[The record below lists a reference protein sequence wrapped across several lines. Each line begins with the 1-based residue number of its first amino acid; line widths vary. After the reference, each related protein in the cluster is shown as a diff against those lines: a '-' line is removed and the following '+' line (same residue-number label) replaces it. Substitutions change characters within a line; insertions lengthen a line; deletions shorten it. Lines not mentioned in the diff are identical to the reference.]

1 MNSTN
6 PFSLVRASDF
16 TDEQINSL
24 WVEIGPKA
32 INNIIEPTSKVTKFI
47 LGGKGSG
54 KTHLLRY
61 YSYPVIR
68 LREGETSGLETV
80 SKHGFLAVFL
90 RATGLDSTRFEAA
103 ASAAP
108 SWQQLFGIYLELRL
122 LEIILDAL
130 IDIRRTSDAGFSDE
144 NFMRVISSQIL
155 TQDFSCTTLEEFRY
169 WTVSQRK
176 TIDFAIN
183 NVAFSGT
190 LNVTIPFSIGSICFS
205 IGKAISSWCGA
216 ISSIPII
223 YMIDEIENFTGS
235 QQQVL
240 NSLIRYAE
248 GTVSF
253 RITGRL
259 YSIKTYSTLMN
270 GEENREGSEFKLVQL
285 DDFLRLN
292 KEFSKFA
299 KRFAE
304 KRLNSAGLLSET
316 PMTNKSLFDPE
327 RCFDSISNAD
337 YFEKSLRD
345 LKVNFNCNDMRS
357 HFIDKMLESPELK
370 SRERCETIASML
382 TDDLPI
388 VLQKLNILLFIKQY
402 KFELEPEEIAEKIF
416 ESAKLHQ
423 SGCRDGPYARA
434 YGHWSSD
441 LFAQVCRNSIN
452 IRSIPYAGWDAFV
465 KMSSGNVRS
474 LLIILGRIYAASD
487 FRGINFISEKLPVS
501 LQSEA
506 VVEAARFMFE
516 SDSNYGTDTEQA
528 REVTSRLA
536 ELLRTARYSINIPEV
551 SPAVVTF
558 SDSDLLPE
566 SREALNNALK
576 YSLIFEIRSG
586 RPDRNNQRV
595 NRKIQLNPLLSP
607 KWGLPISR
615 RGDISLSQDVLNSV
629 FKPES
634 REEFSRQL
642 NRLHLKWDH
651 PFRQGKAPTLQR
663 TLF

>member
-1 MNSTN
+1 MKSTN

-32 INNIIEPTSKVTKFI
+32 IDNIIEPNSKITKFI

-68 LREGETSGLETV
+68 LREADIGGLETI
-80 SKHGFLAVFL
+80 SRHGFLAVFL

-122 LEIILDAL
+122 LEVMLDVL
-130 IDIRRTSDAGFSDE
+130 LDIRNTSKAEFLDDK
-144 NFMRVISSQIL
+144 FMEVISEKIL
-155 TQDFSCTTLEEFRY
+155 AKDFRCATIDEFRR

-176 TIDFAIN
+176 SIDFAIN
-183 NVAFSGT
+183 NVAFSGA
-190 LNVTIPFSIGSICFS
+190 LNVTIPFSLGSICFS
-205 IGKAISSWCGA
+205 ISRAISSWCNA
-216 ISSIPII
+216 ISSVPII
-223 YMIDEIENFTGS
+223 YMIDEVENFTAS

-259 YSIKTYSTLMN
+259 YSIKTQTTLMN
-270 GEENREGSEFKLVQL
+270 GEENREGSEFKLVQI

-292 KEFSKFA
+292 KEFPKFA
-299 KRFAE
+299 KQFAE
-304 KRLNSAGLLSET
+304 KRLSSAGLLGEGSVGK
-316 PMTNKSLFDPE
+316 KSLFDPE
-327 RCFDSISNAD
+327 SCFDGISQAD
-337 YFEKSLRD
+337 YFEKALRD
-345 LKVNFNCNDMRS
+345 LKVSFDSDDMRS
-357 HFIDKMLESPELK
+357 RLVNEMLESAEQI
-370 SRERCETIASML
+370 SRERCEEIASIL
-382 TDDLPI
+382 TIGLPI
-388 VLQKLNILLFIKQY
+388 MLQKLNILLFVKQ
-402 KFELEPEEIAEKIF
+402 FNSEPQPEELAKKLV
-416 ESAKLHQ
+416 ESAKMHLN
-423 SGCRDGPYARA
+423 GCRDDQYARA
-434 YGHWSSD
+434 YGHWSYD
-441 LFAQVCRNSIN
+441 LFAQVCRESNN
-452 IRSIPYAGWDAFV
+452 FRSIPYAGWDTFV
-465 KMSSGNVRS
+465 KMSSGNLRS

-487 FRGINFISEKLPVS
+487 FRGTNFISERQPVA

-528 REVTSRLA
+528 REVTTRLA
-536 ELLRTARYSINIPEV
+536 ELLRTARYSLNIPEV
-551 SPAVVTF
+551 SPTAVSF

-566 SREALNNALK
+566 AREALNNALK

-586 RPDRNNQRV
+586 RPDRNSQRV
-595 NRKIQLNPLLSP
+595 NRKLQLNPLLSP
-607 KWGLPISR
+607 KWGLPTSR
-615 RGDISLSQDVLNSV
+615 RGDISLSQEVLNSI
-629 FKPES
+629 FKPQH

-642 NRLHLKWDH
+642 NRLHSKWDH
-651 PFRQGKAPTLQR
+651 PFRKGKTPILQG